1 MAEVTVHLNN
11 DGLGGS
17 RWWAE
22 GCGFTA
28 AADDI
33 DELLDLIRA
42 WAATEGVGDY
52 RMTLVEDAL
61 GAEDI
66 GRTDH
71 ATATAR

>member
-22 GCGFTA
+22 GCGLTA

-42 WAATEGVGDY
+42 WAAAEGVDDY
-52 RMTLVEDAL
+52 RLRLVEDTLA
-61 GAEDI
+61 AEEVSRA
-66 GRTDH
+66 GH
-71 ATATAR
+71 ATAAAR

>member
-42 WAATEGVGDY
+42 WAADEDVSDY
-52 RMTLVEDAL
+52 RLTLVEDTL
-61 GAEDI
+61 TAEDA
-66 GRTDH
+66 GRVDQ
-71 ATATAR
+71 ATAAAR